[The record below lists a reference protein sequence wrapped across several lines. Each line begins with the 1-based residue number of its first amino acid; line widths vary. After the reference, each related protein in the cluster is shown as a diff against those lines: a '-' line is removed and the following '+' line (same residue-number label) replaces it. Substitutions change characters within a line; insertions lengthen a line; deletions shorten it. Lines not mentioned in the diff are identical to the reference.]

1 MNKFFYYLNKIS
13 IIIFIYLLG
22 FLTFKFDLVTKS
34 WLNSSINLFIED
46 LSDKSKNLLL
56 DGLKSLSEDENSEEF
71 QYFLKKNIGSQSK
84 NLPNK
89 DFESLMLLSLSKS
102 KFNNSN
108 FGLFSSPSKKVHSWN
123 FDNTIKPTV
132 MLSIFPDGEVLVY
145 NDKYVSLISSESK
158 EIWKTKKIIHHWGSI
173 VENKLYVPGRKYANY
188 PEDLDENSKK
198 NKIGKCKVKNALVDT
213 IIIMDLTNGNIL
225 DEIDL
230 LPIISSHPFL
240 S

>member
-1 MNKFFYYLNKIS
+1 MFIS
-13 IIIFIYLLG
+13 FYLLC
-22 FLTFKFDLVTKS
+22 FLTFKFDLVSKN

-46 LSDKSKNLLL
+46 LNDKSKNLLL

-84 NLPNK
+84 NLPDK
-89 DFESLMLLSLSKS
+89 DFENLMLLSLSKS

-145 NDKYVSLISSESK
+145 NDKYVSLMEAINV
-158 EIWKTKKIIHHWGSI
+158 TMGDIIHNDSYHTYM
-173 VENKLYVPGRKYANY
+173 NTYAKKLLKAI
-188 PEDLDENSKK
+188 KQ
-198 NKIGKCKVKNALVDT
+198 
-213 IIIMDLTNGNIL
+213 
-225 DEIDL
+225 
-230 LPIISSHPFL
+230 
-240 S
+240 